1 MMAAFIL
8 VLVSCF
14 SLTVPVLLPSTVAH
28 AATTERPLTKATIT
42 LQWLPQS
49 QFAGYYVA
57 LDKGFYR
64 NKGLDVNIRHGGPKL
79 DSMDALADHSSDFAT
94 TFLIS
99 ALRRRDN
106 GLPLINIAQIVQ
118 HSTAMFIVRKKSGIN
133 SLRDL
138 DGKRISLWKGNL
150 GVPLQAILAS
160 QKITPG
166 RIFDQN
172 YSVNL
177 FLHSGVDA
185 CSAMYYNEYDMLYQ
199 AGLDKD
205 ELLTFPLRDYDA
217 DIPEDGIYCL
227 ESTWNNRPEQCRAFR
242 EATLEGWRYA
252 RAHPDEA
259 LESVMKRVFD
269 AHLPTNRSHMKWM
282 LEKILTVVI
291 PGTNDSW
298 QAGAL
303 SRGDYAKAVELM
315 KRQELIHNA
324 PSYDRFHPTGG
335 PHVP

>member
-1 MMAAFIL
+1 MAAFIL
-8 VLVSCF
+8 VLISCI
-14 SLTVPVLLPSTVAH
+14 SLTVPILLPSTDSY
-28 AATTERPLTKATIT
+28 AAANRPPTKVTIT

-64 NKGLDVNIRHGGPKL
+64 KKGLDVKIRHGGPKL
-79 DSMDALADHSSDFAT
+79 DSMDSLADHSSDFVT
-94 TFLIS
+94 TFLTS
-99 ALRRRDN
+99 ALRRRDS

-118 HSTAMFIVRKKSGIN
+118 HSTAMLIVRKKSGIN

-138 DGKRISLWKGNL
+138 NGKRISLWKGNL
-150 GVPLQAILAS
+150 GIPFQALLAS

-166 RIFDQN
+166 RIFGQN

-205 ELLTFPLRDYDA
+205 ELQTFPLRDYGA

-227 ESTWNNRPEQCRAFR
+227 ESTWNSRPEQCRAFR

-259 LESVMKRVFD
+259 LESVMRRVFE

-282 LEKILTVVI
+282 LEKILPVVV

-298 QAGAL
+298 QTGVL
-303 SRGDYAKAVELM
+303 SRGDYDKAVDLM
-315 KRQELIHNA
+315 KRQELMHSA
-324 PSYDRFHPTGG
+324 PNYNHFHPAGAS
-335 PHVP
+335 HVP